1 MAVDFQHEAD
11 GCFRLAETE
20 TDADLRT
27 VLMGMGYGWLTLARH
42 QPVAPPRHAS
52 LASRHDPYDEPTD
65 EPEDLLP

>member
-42 QPVAPPRHAS
+42 RPAAPPRRAP
-52 LASRHDPYDEPTD
+52 LGRHDPFDEPTD